1 MRWQDDPALLTDAGL
16 QGALA
21 GDLAAGR
28 ELARFER
35 RFADVYGRTPA
46 PLAVLAYDATA
57 LAVLLAQG
65 SRASRAAQISDP
77 QGFLGSAGIFRL
89 RPDGLAD
96 HGLAV
101 VEIEAGAVRVLD
113 PAPRTFDA
121 GLASR

>member
-1 MRWQDDPALLTDAGL
+1 MRWQDDPALLADAGL
-16 QGALA
+16 QGAWLA
-21 GDLAAGR
+21 TWPPDAIAG
-28 ELARFER
+28 FMR
-35 RFADVYGRTPA
+35 RFGDVYGRAPA

-57 LAVLLAQG
+57 LAVLLAGGQPRF
-65 SRASRAAQISDP
+65 SAAQLTDA
-77 QGFLGSAGIFRL
+77 QGFVGAAGIFRL

-101 VEIEAGAVRVLD
+101 VEVEAGAERVLD